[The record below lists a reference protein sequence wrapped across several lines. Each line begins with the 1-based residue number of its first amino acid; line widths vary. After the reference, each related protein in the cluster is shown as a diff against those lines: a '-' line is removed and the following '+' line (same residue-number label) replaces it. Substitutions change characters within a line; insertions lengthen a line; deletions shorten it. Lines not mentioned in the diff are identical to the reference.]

1 MPSYEIRYQV
11 SSARGEHVAGPVS
24 EVVTA
29 SNSAEARALI
39 KSRYPNAVVTFL
51 GTRQVG

>member
-11 SSARGEHVAGPVS
+11 TNSRGEHVAGPVS

-29 SNSAEARALI
+29 PNSAEARALI
-39 KSRYPNAVVTFL
+39 RSRYPAAVVTFL
-51 GTRQVG
+51 STRQVG